1 MALERIVEHEGVVHH
16 YSSELEGDTFIDS
29 SEWVLTQSQEMQDA
43 WNEFQSTG
51 QTTELTER
59 VYNGWLVACKITH
72 TVKKDGEIT
81 MSNNYKEIE
90 HLIIT

>member
-1 MALERIVEHEGVVHH
+1 MALERTVEHEGEVHH
-16 YSSELEGDTFIDS
+16 YLSEIEGDTFIDS
-29 SEWVLTQSQEMQDA
+29 SEWVLTQSQEMIDG

-51 QTTELTER
+51 KTSEISER

-72 TVKKDGEIT
+72 TVKKGDEIKLY
-81 MSNNYKEIE
+81 NNYKEIE